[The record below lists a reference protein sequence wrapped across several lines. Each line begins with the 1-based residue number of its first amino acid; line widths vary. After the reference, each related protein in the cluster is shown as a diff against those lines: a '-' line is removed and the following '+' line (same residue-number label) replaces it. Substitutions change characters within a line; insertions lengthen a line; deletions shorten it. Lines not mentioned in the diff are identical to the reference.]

1 MAGYGFTLVLPS
13 LTITDFGDETHNT
26 NEDGITITGLGFTGT
41 QGGGFVEIVNDSN
54 YLLATVK
61 SKLTIQSWSDTSI
74 VVNMCG
80 GGLASGTNYVVVT
93 TDTGARSNL
102 YAFSLN
108 FAGDPSDYRGVF
120 STIDGNSTNL
130 LDADHYWTF
139 NSSIT
144 DLVGSQ
150 NLTATGATFATTT
163 QLCEFLTGSGLTDT
177 RTEHWDAPTGVSTIG
192 NQQTIHCVAGWF
204 QIDKIQGAPCAI
216 FTEYTSTVQFQILLG
231 YGNTLEFDCS
241 NATTQLQLYA
251 DTSIDFDRPY
261 HVMMKFDSG
270 TGKFEAFLDG
280 LPVTTSLNNSDFS
293 DIGTLANRTEISF
306 GADQSDTGIGGAG
319 ISLSSGTNM
328 NVVSW
333 AMWSGDYLPNEAET
347 RVDMFGRGTLANATI
362 TNQTG
367 LNALNNTTIGAANE
381 KPAGIIITGN
391 GTIDLTA
398 TNIIFNDLLSAD
410 IVYRGT
416 GTVNFTN
423 GGTSNASTFICTSGG
438 KINIINNFD
447 VTFTGAENNTEIR
460 IFEAGTTTELAGIEN
475 TSGDFVASVKEGLVD
490 IRIISIDFKIRE
502 FLGLSVSQDFTFQV
516 DQLEDRVYEN
526 PA

>member
-13 LTITDFGDETHNT
+13 LTITDFGDETHDN
-26 NEDGITITGLGFTGT
+26 NEDGITITGLGFEAA
-41 QGGGFVEIVNDSN
+41 QGNGFVEIVNNDTYGS
-54 YLLATVK
+54 ATIK
-61 SKLTIQSWSDTSI
+61 SKLTIQSWSDTAI

-93 TDTGARSNL
+93 TDAGTRSNL
-102 YAFSLN
+102 YEFSLN

-120 STIDGNSTNL
+120 STADTSSTNL
-130 LDADHYWTF
+130 LGADHYWSF
-139 NSSIT
+139 DNSVA

-163 QLCEFLTGSGLTDT
+163 QLCEDLTDSGLTDT

-192 NQQTIHCVAGWF
+192 NQGTIHCIAGWF

-241 NATTQLQLYA
+241 NSTTQLQLYA
-251 DTSIDFDRPY
+251 GTSIDFARPY
-261 HVMMKFDSG
+261 HAMMKFDSG

-280 LPVTTSLNNSDFS
+280 LPVTTSLNDSDFS
-293 DIGTLANRTEISF
+293 DIGTLASRTEVSF
-306 GADQSDTGIGGAG
+306 GADQSATGIGGSD
-319 ISLSSGTNM
+319 ITLSSGTNM
-328 NVVSW
+328 NISSW
-333 AMWSGDYLPNEAET
+333 AMWSGNYLPNESET

-362 TNQTG
+362 TTQTG
-367 LNALNNTTIGAANE
+367 LDALNNTTIGAANE

-398 TNIIFNDLLSAD
+398 TNIIFNDLLSVD
-410 IVYRGT
+410 IVYKGT

-423 GGTSNASTFICTSGG
+423 GGTSNATTFICTNGG
-438 KINIINNFD
+438 KVNILNNFN

-460 IFEAGTTTELAGIEN
+460 IFEAGTITELDGIEN
-475 TSGDFVASVKEGLVD
+475 TSGDFVASIKEGFVD
-490 IRIISIDFKIRE
+490 VRIVSIDFSIRE
-502 FLGLSVSQDFTFQV
+502 IFNLSVTQDFTFQV
-516 DQLEDRVYEN
+516 DQFTDRVYNN
-526 PA
+526 P